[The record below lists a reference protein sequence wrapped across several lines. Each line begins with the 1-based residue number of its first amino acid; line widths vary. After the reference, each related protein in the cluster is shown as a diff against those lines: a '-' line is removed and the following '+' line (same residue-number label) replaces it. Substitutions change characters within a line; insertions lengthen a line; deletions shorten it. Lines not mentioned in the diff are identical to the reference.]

1 MNVGYIMRVDK
12 ETEKKLAE
20 QGYTYIVG
28 MNPVIFDGA
37 KTLILGTLPGEKSL
51 ELGQYYADRRNKFWS
66 LMADIFKIQCPV
78 SIKDKEAFLK
88 EHKIALWDVYHDGY
102 RKGSSDKNGIKYGT
116 PNKIKELM
124 KKYPTIK
131 NIVVVS
137 KAAKKEYLSS
147 QKLDIE
153 PIFVTSTSGGNG
165 CFNRQKQSWYEID
178 Y

>member
-1 MNVGYIMRVDK
+1 MRVDK

-20 QGYTYIVG
+20 QGYTYVVG
-28 MNPVIFDGA
+28 MDPIIFDGA
-37 KTLILGTLPGEKSL
+37 KTLILGTLPGKESL
-51 ELGQYYADRRNKFWS
+51 KLGQYYADKRNKFWS
-66 LMADIFKIQCPV
+66 LMADIFKVQCPV

-88 EHKIALWDVYHDGY
+88 EHKIALWDIYHDGY
-102 RKGSSDKNGIKYGT
+102 RKGSRDGIKYGT

-131 NIVVVS
+131 NIVVVGGD
-137 KAAKKEYLSS
+137 AKEEYISS

-153 PIFVTSTSGGNG
+153 PIFVTSTSGLNG
-165 CFNRQKQSWYEID
+165 WFNQQKQGWYEID